1 MVDLMAHE
9 MITISD
15 EQFKEVIAKR
25 STSLLRIANYLVQY
39 KHFKEILTRP
49 LLGELMSKSLQ
60 MEELLDTYG
69 ARNNQKWQ
77 PYRLLTATIKQF
89 SDISYELLHIK
100 HSTPAYKLLEIK
112 KDFLGDTD
120 LALEFTGTVLQQA
133 AIQMINLAADMELD
147 FPTEEVDKSTFEEN
161 LPPGRLTAD
170 MAVRKI
176 GTVSKTVILLA
187 TAFLN
192 LADESELV
200 GSYSQTKIEKAEEEE
215 DYISDTISEENL
227 RQLELRFHNLQ
238 SLYDTYVSE
247 TEVEDLD
254 QNLPTLRGHIS
265 VVLHL
270 VRIATMIAHYY
281 ERHVYKQAINLK
293 ACQSLLV
300 NSGELIKMLTEY
312 CLNYTSRYLSSANK
326 MCQQMLRKYAK
337 IGEIE
342 VEVPRYRGFHVRP
355 STLIAKIVLHY
366 GSKVDIKLDVESY
379 NAALPLDIFR
389 INEKINAHKRKTLAY
404 EIMELD
410 IIKDHQG
417 KDIKSIVYDTILNLA
432 KTGKIMIYEQPLSL
446 SDELSFK
453 RETCSVLNLVTEEI
467 ARLQA
472 IGKIDIQTD
481 LTVKFVGD
489 KRVLEDIKLLS
500 EAGYGEDHYGN
511 NIALPSEI
519 NYLRK

>member
-1 MVDLMAHE
+1 MVDLMTAE
-9 MITISD
+9 TITISD
-15 EQFKEVIAKR
+15 GQFKKVISKR
-25 STSLLRIANYLVQY
+25 SVSLLQMANYLVQH
-39 KHFKEILTRP
+39 KSFKEILTRP

-69 ARNNQKWQ
+69 ARNNKKWQ
-77 PYRLLTATIKQF
+77 PFRLLTATIKQF
-89 SDISYELLHIK
+89 SNISYELLHVK
-100 HSTPAYKLLEIK
+100 HSLPAYKLLETK

-120 LALEFTGTVLQQA
+120 LALEFSGSVLQQT

-147 FPTEEVDKSTFEEN
+147 FPTERVDKNIFEED
-161 LPPGRLTAD
+161 LPPGRLLRDLDT
-170 MAVRKI
+170 RKI
-176 GTVSKTVILLA
+176 ETVSETVILLA

-200 GSYSQTKIEKAEEEE
+200 STYGQTKIEEAG
-215 DYISDTISEENL
+215 DHVSDTISEENL

-247 TEVEDLD
+247 TEVEDMD
-254 QNLPTLRGHIS
+254 ENLPTLRGHIS

-270 VRIATMIAHYY
+270 LIIATMFAHYY
-281 ERHVYKQAINLK
+281 ERHVYKQTINTK

-300 NSGELIKMLTEY
+300 NPAELIKMLIEY
-312 CLNYTSRYLSSANK
+312 CLNYTSSYLSSAQK
-326 MCQQMLRKYAK
+326 MCQQMLQKYAEM
-337 IGEIE
+337 GEID

-355 STLIAKIVLHY
+355 STLVAKIVLHY
-366 GSKVDIKLDVESY
+366 GSKVDIKLGGESY

-389 INEKINAHKRKTLAY
+389 INEKINANKRKTLAC
-404 EIMELD
+404 EIIGLD
-410 IIKDHQG
+410 VIKKDEE

-432 KTGKIMIYEQPLSL
+432 KAGKIMIYEQPLNL
-446 SDELSFK
+446 PDELSSK
-453 RETCSVLNLVTEEI
+453 STETCSVLNLVTEEI

-500 EAGYGEDHYGN
+500 ESGYGEDNFGN
-511 NIALPSEI
+511 NIALPPEI

>member
-1 MVDLMAHE
+1 MVELMAPD

-15 EQFKEVIAKR
+15 EQFKEVILRR
-25 STSLLRIANYLVQY
+25 SVSLLKIANYLVQHR
-39 KHFKEILTRP
+39 HFKEILTRP

-77 PYRLLTATIKQF
+77 PFRLLTATVKQF
-89 SDISYELLHIK
+89 SNVSYELLHVR
-100 HSTPAYKLLEIK
+100 HSLPAYKLLEIK

-120 LALEFTGTVLQQA
+120 LALEFSGSVLQQT
-133 AIQMINLAADMELD
+133 AIQMINLAADMGLD
-147 FPTEEVDKSTFEEN
+147 FPTERVDKNTFEEN
-161 LPPGRLTAD
+161 LPPGRLPAD
-170 MAVRKI
+170 LATRKI
-176 GTVSKTVILLA
+176 ETVSKTVILLA

-200 GSYSQTKIEKAEEEE
+200 RTYGQTRIEEAD
-215 DYISDTISEENL
+215 DYYVSDTISEENL

-247 TEVEDLD
+247 TEVEDMD
-254 QNLPTLRGHIS
+254 KSLPTLRGHIS

-281 ERHVYKQAINLK
+281 ERHVHKQTISFK
-293 ACQSLLV
+293 GCQSLLV
-300 NSGELIKMLTEY
+300 NPGELIKMLIEY
-312 CLNYTSRYLSSANK
+312 CLNYTSIYLSSAHK
-326 MCQQMLRKYAK
+326 MCQQMLRKYAE

-342 VEVPRYRGFHVRP
+342 VQVPRYRGFHVRP

-366 GSKVDIKLDVESY
+366 GSKVDIKLGGESY

-389 INEKINAHKRKTLAY
+389 INEKINAHKRKTLAC

-410 IIKDHQG
+410 IIKNNQE
-417 KDIKSIVYDTILNLA
+417 KDIKTIIYDTILNLA
-432 KTGKIMIYEQPLSL
+432 KAGKIMIYEQPLNL
-446 SDELSFK
+446 PDKLSFEK
-453 RETCSVLNLVTEEI
+453 TETCSVLNLVTEEI

-481 LTVKFVGD
+481 LTVRFVGD

-500 EAGYGEDHYGN
+500 VSGYGEDNFGN
-511 NIALPSEI
+511 NLALPPEI